1 MQLSNPSHMIWLF
14 QKQGE
19 LESGNMHVAPMEGY
33 TTFFNL
39 VGRTRLQH
47 ISACSIKAL
56 AVINSWQVEQLAD
69 ETVGR

>member
-1 MQLSNPSHMIWLF
+1 
-14 QKQGE
+14 
-19 LESGNMHVAPMEGY
+19 MHVAPMEGY

-47 ISACSIKAL
+47 ISTCSIKAL